1 MRPCIVI
8 PVYNHGQGIG
18 PVLEA
23 LRPHGLP
30 IILVDDGSDADC
42 AELLRQ
48 LSAAAPEQLSLV
60 RRARNGGKGAAVITG
75 LREAGRRGF
84 SHALQV
90 DADGQHDLTDLPAF
104 LRQARAR
111 PEALITG
118 VPVYD
123 RSVPK
128 SRLYGRYLSH
138 FWVWVNTLSLD
149 IRDALCGFRVY
160 PLAPTLALLDQERL
174 GHHMEFDCE
183 VLVRLHWRG
192 VPIINLPTA
201 VHYPND
207 GVSHFRLWRDN
218 VLIAGMHTRLLLGML
233 KRLPTL
239 LKRRWT
245 R

>member
-8 PVYNHGQGIG
+8 PVYNHRHGIG
-18 PVLEA
+18 PVLDQ

-30 IILVDDGSDADC
+30 VILVDDGSDADC
-42 AELLRQ
+42 AEHLRA
-48 LSAAAPEQLSLV
+48 LAVAAPEQLSLV

-90 DADGQHDLTDLPAF
+90 DADGQHDLADLPAF
-104 LRQARAR
+104 LRQAEAR

-118 VPVYD
+118 IPVYD

-174 GHHMEFDCE
+174 GRHMEFDCE

-201 VHYPND
+201 VHYPHD

-233 KRLPTL
+233 KRLPVL
-239 LKRRWT
+239 LKRRWA

>member
-8 PVYNHGQGIG
+8 PVYNHRHGIG
-18 PVLEA
+18 PVLDQ

-30 IILVDDGSDADC
+30 VILVDDGSDADC
-42 AELLRQ
+42 AEHLRE
-48 LSAAAPEQLSLV
+48 LTAAAPEQLSLV

-90 DADGQHDLTDLPAF
+90 DADGQHNLADLPAF
-104 LRQARAR
+104 LRQAEAR
-111 PEALITG
+111 PDALITG
-118 VPVYD
+118 IPVYD

-160 PLAPTLALLDQERL
+160 PLGADPGPARAGAPGPAHGIRLRSAGAPALA
-174 GHHMEFDCE
+174 
-183 VLVRLHWRG
+183 
-192 VPIINLPTA
+192 
-201 VHYPND
+201 
-207 GVSHFRLWRDN
+207 
-218 VLIAGMHTRLLLGML
+218 
-233 KRLPTL
+233 
-239 LKRRWT
+239 RRADHQSAH
-245 R
+245 RRALSP

>member
-8 PVYNHGQGIG
+8 PVYNHSHGIG
-18 PVLEA
+18 PVLEG

-30 IILVDDGSDADC
+30 IILVDDGSDHHC
-42 AELLRQ
+42 AAHLRELT
-48 LSAAAPEQLSLV
+48 AAFPEQLSLV

-90 DADGQHDLTDLPAF
+90 DADGQHNLADLPAF
-104 LRQARAR
+104 LRQAEAH

-118 VPVYD
+118 FPVYD
-123 RSVPK
+123 ESVPK
-128 SRLYGRYLSH
+128 SRRYGRYLSH

-160 PLAPTLALLDQERL
+160 PLASTLALLDQERL
-174 GHHMEFDCE
+174 GRHMEFDCE

-192 VPIINLPTA
+192 VAIINLPTA
-201 VHYPND
+201 VHYPSD
-207 GVSHFRLWRDN
+207 GVSHFRLGRDN
-218 VLIAGMHTRLLLGML
+218 LLIAGMHTRLLLGML
-233 KRLPTL
+233 WRLPVL
-239 LKRRWT
+239 LKRRWA

>member
-8 PVYNHGQGIG
+8 PVYNHRHGIG
-18 PVLEA
+18 PVLDQ

-30 IILVDDGSDADC
+30 VILVDDGSDADC
-42 AELLRQ
+42 AEHLRE
-48 LSAAAPEQLSLV
+48 LTAAAPEQLSLV

-90 DADGQHDLTDLPAF
+90 DADGQHNLADLPAF
-104 LRQARAR
+104 LRQAGAR
-111 PEALITG
+111 PDALITG
-118 VPVYD
+118 IPVYD

-160 PLAPTLALLDQERL
+160 PLAPTLALLEQERL
-174 GHHMEFDCE
+174 GRHMEFDCE

-201 VHYPND
+201 VHYPRD

-233 KRLPTL
+233 KRLPVL
-239 LKRRWT
+239 LKRRWA

>member
-8 PVYNHGQGIG
+8 PVYNHRHGIG
-18 PVLEA
+18 PVLDQ

-30 IILVDDGSDADC
+30 VILVDDGSDADC
-42 AELLRQ
+42 AEHLRE
-48 LSAAAPEQLSLV
+48 LAAAAPEQLSLV

-90 DADGQHDLTDLPAF
+90 DADGQHNLADLPAF
-104 LRQARAR
+104 LRQAEAR
-111 PEALITG
+111 PDALITG
-118 VPVYD
+118 IPVYD

-160 PLAPTLALLDQERL
+160 PLAPTLALLEQERL
-174 GHHMEFDCE
+174 GRHMEFDCE

-201 VHYPND
+201 VHYPRD

-233 KRLPTL
+233 KRLPVL
-239 LKRRWT
+239 LKRRWA